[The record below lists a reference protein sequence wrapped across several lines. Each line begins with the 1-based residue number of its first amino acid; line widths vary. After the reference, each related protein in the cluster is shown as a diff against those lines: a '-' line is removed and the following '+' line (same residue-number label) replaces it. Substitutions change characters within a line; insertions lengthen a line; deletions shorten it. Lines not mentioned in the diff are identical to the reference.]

1 MGGRG
6 MTQIDFHLQLN
17 HNDSWSMSRLHF
29 HDYCELLLPLTSPG
43 NIFVND
49 QVYPLRRGTLY
60 LIGENTLHRTI
71 ATGFHAR
78 YVLHIGRSTLEV
90 LSTPQTDFS
99 LMARAT
105 FLRADIPN
113 DQMITLIEHF
123 QSLERNKNDGS
134 FGSDIQQTIAL
145 LNLLIQVAPILNTA
159 TAGEAIRNKDFLRVA
174 PILDYIR
181 DHLSEPLTL
190 DRIAGEFFL
199 SKHYLC
205 RVFKSA
211 TGFSVMEYIIYSRV
225 LRARQLLKEGMS
237 VQQAG
242 ELSGFSD
249 NSHFIRTFGHLT
261 GTSPGRYA
269 REHQV
274 NDAPLMLGNHLSR

>member
-90 LSTPQTDFS
+90 LSTPQ
-99 LMARAT
+99 R
-105 FLRADIPN
+105 
-113 DQMITLIEHF
+113 
-123 QSLERNKNDGS
+123 
-134 FGSDIQQTIAL
+134 
-145 LNLLIQVAPILNTA
+145 
-159 TAGEAIRNKDFLRVA
+159 
-174 PILDYIR
+174 Y
-181 DHLSEPLTL
+181 
-190 DRIAGEFFL
+190 
-199 SKHYLC
+199 
-205 RVFKSA
+205 
-211 TGFSVMEYIIYSRV
+211 FSVRAWATCLGEY
-225 LRARQLLKEGMS
+225 LQL
-237 VQQAG
+237 
-242 ELSGFSD
+242 D
-249 NSHFIRTFGHLT
+249 NMMTLF
-261 GTSPGRYA
+261 
-269 REHQV
+269 
-274 NDAPLMLGNHLSR
+274 

>member
-1 MGGRG
+1 
-6 MTQIDFHLQLN
+6 MTNVDFHLQLN
-17 HNDSWSMSRLHF
+17 HNDTWSMSRLHF

-78 YVLHIGRSTLEV
+78 YVLHIGLKAHTAH
-90 LSTPQTDFS
+90 STPQTENTHI
-99 LMARAT
+99 ANAA
-105 FLRADIPN
+105 FLRAAN
-113 DQMITLIEHF
+113 TNEQMIGIIERF
-123 QSLERNKNDGS
+123 QALERNKNDGS
-134 FGSDIQQTIAL
+134 FGSDIHQTVAL
-145 LNLLIQVAPILNTA
+145 LDLLIQVAPLLNAA

-181 DHLSEPLTL
+181 DNLADPLTL
-190 DRIAGEFFL
+190 DQIAGKFFI

-225 LRARQLLKEGMS
+225 LRARQLLKEGIS

-242 ELSGFSD
+242 EMSGFSD

-269 REHQV
+269 REYLNSNALV
-274 NDAPLMLGNHLSR
+274 LPEGAKR

>member
-1 MGGRG
+1 
-6 MTQIDFHLQLN
+6 MTNVDFHLQLN
-17 HNDSWSMSRLHF
+17 HNDTWSMSRLHF

-78 YVLHIGRSTLEV
+78 YVLHIGLKALTA
-90 LSTPQTDFS
+90 LSTPQTDFTQIGN
-99 LMARAT
+99 AA
-105 FLRADIPN
+105 FLRAVMTN
-113 DQMITLIEHF
+113 EHMIGIIERF
-123 QSLERNKNDGS
+123 QALERNKNDGS
-134 FGSDIQQTIAL
+134 FGSDIHQTVAL
-145 LNLLIQVAPILNTA
+145 LDLLIQVAPLLNAA

-181 DHLSEPLTL
+181 DNLADPLTL
-190 DRIAGEFFL
+190 DQIAGKFFI

-225 LRARQLLKEGMS
+225 LRARQLLKEGIS

-242 ELSGFSD
+242 EMSGFSD

-269 REHQV
+269 REYLNSNALV
-274 NDAPLMLGNHLSR
+274 LPEGAKR

>member
-1 MGGRG
+1 

-17 HNDSWSMSRLHF
+17 HNDNWSMSRLHF
-29 HDYCELLLPLTSPG
+29 HDYCEFLLPLTSPG

-78 YVLHIGRSTLEV
+78 YVLHNSKKTLSL
-90 LSTPQTDFS
+90 LSTPQTDFTCLTRDS
-99 LMARAT
+99 
-105 FLRADIPN
+105 FLRAAMSN
-113 DQMITLIEHF
+113 EQMISIIELF
-123 QSLERNKNDGS
+123 QALERNKNDGS
-134 FGSDIQQTIAL
+134 FGSDIRQTVAL
-145 LNLLIQVAPILNTA
+145 LNLLLGVAPVLTSA
-159 TAGEAIRNKDFLRVA
+159 TAGEAVRNKDFLRVA

-181 DHLSEPLTL
+181 NNLSEPLTL
-190 DRIAGEFFL
+190 DQIASQFYI

-205 RVFKSA
+205 RIFKSA

-225 LRARQLLKEGMS
+225 LHARQLLKEGVS

-242 ELSGFSD
+242 EMSGFSD
-249 NSHFIRTFGHLT
+249 NSHFIRTCGHLT

-269 REHQV
+269 REFQSSDQV
-274 NDAPLMLGNHLSR
+274 LLRDDERPEKK

>member
-1 MGGRG
+1 

-49 QVYPLRRGTLY
+49 QVYPLSRGTLY

-78 YVLHIGRSTLEV
+78 YVLHISPKALSA

-99 LMARAT
+99 RMAQAS
-105 FLRADIPN
+105 FLRAEVPGG
-113 DQMITLIEHF
+113 QLVSLTERF
-123 QSLERNKNDGS
+123 QALERNKNDGS
-134 FGSDIQQTIAL
+134 FGSDVQQTIAL
-145 LNLLIQVAPILNTA
+145 LELLIQAAPLLNAA
-159 TAGEAIRNKDFLRVA
+159 TAGESVRSKDFLRVS

-190 DRIAGEFFL
+190 DAIAGQFYL

-205 RVFKSA
+205 RIFKAA

-225 LRARQLLKEGMS
+225 LHARQLLREGVS

-261 GTSPGRYA
+261 GLTPGKYA
-269 REHQV
+269 KEYQSGDQV
-274 NDAPLMLGNHLSR
+274 LLGENVKGK